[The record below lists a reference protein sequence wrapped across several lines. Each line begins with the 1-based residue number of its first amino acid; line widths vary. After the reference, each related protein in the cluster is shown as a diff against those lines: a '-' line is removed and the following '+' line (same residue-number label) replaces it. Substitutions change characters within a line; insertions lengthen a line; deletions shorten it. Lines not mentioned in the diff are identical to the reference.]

1 MMIYSMSRC
10 AMSVTLTE
18 IDSQELKRWVRA
30 HHAATGR
37 TTPSDNRF
45 TFNNH
50 FYAMLRN
57 SAEKTDGYKM
67 SSSDYAKRFVHPKDM
82 PVVGNGIK

>member
-10 AMSVTLTE
+10 AMPITLTE
-18 IDSQELKRWVRA
+18 ADSQELKRFIRA

-37 TTPSDNRF
+37 TTPSDNKF

-50 FYAMLRN
+50 FYVMLGN
-57 SAEKTDGYKM
+57 SAK
-67 SSSDYAKRFVHPKDM
+67 
-82 PVVGNGIK
+82 